1 MKGLRNDG
9 ALRGVYLTGI
19 IFLVFA
25 LTLCA
30 GCAANEEAARPS
42 RQTTNAPAV
51 APAANNAD
59 TSAAT
64 SPTPQANARGEA
76 QASATSAG
84 AYPKKT
90 EPTIEDRRA
99 WREILKWPDDCEDA
113 HAATFGA
120 GDGQIVGL
128 EFYELEEKKY
138 LVEVLCASGA
148 YQGSQVYA
156 FLDETKSP
164 PAGKLLTFQT
174 YESQEHDKLDKI
186 ETQELTGLPT
196 FDAKTKRLTVLNK
209 FRGPGD
215 CGSLATF
222 GFADGAAELKEFR
235 AKTKC
240 DGKGAGNP
248 EQWKK
253 IALP

>member
-1 MKGLRNDG
+1 MR
-9 ALRGVYLTGI
+9 T
-19 IFLVFA
+19 IFLLFP
-25 LTLCA
+25 LTLLA
-30 GCAANEEAARPS
+30 GCASNEETRPP
-42 RQTTNAPAV
+42 RQTTDTPAV
-51 APAANNAD
+51 APAANTAIAANA
-59 TSAAT
+59 A
-64 SPTPQANARGEA
+64 TPQATAPREIE
-76 QASATSAG
+76 ASATPTAG
-84 AYPKKT
+84 ASYPKKT
-90 EPTIEDRRA
+90 DPTAEDRQA
-99 WREILKWPDDCEDA
+99 WRKILKWPDDCEESY
-113 HAATFGA
+113 AATFGA
-120 GDGQIVGL
+120 GDGKIVGL

-164 PAGKLLTFQT
+164 PSGKLLTFQT
-174 YESQEHDKLDKI
+174 YESQEEDKLDKI
-186 ETQELTGLPT
+186 ETQELWGLAT
-196 FDAKTKRLTVLNK
+196 FDDKTKRLSVLNK

-222 GFADGAAELKEFR
+222 GFADGVAELKEFR

-248 EQWKK
+248 EAWKK